1 MGSLLS
7 PFLKMGVTHALVQS
21 WGTWPESS
29 DFWKST
35 ERNRAISLLRFFKTM
50 GLMESGPDALLGF
63 RLQSSFMMPGTDIV
77 ISGIGWYLLCSE
89 GGTEWLPILSLSMP
103 FCKTWVASWFSVGG
117 GEEGGGLFSES
128 LLKLLIRNS
137 SFVLTLS
144 CQIFRIWH
152 L

>member
-1 MGSLLS
+1 MPWSNHEG
-7 PFLKMGVTHALVQS
+7 
-21 WGTWPESS
+21 PESS

-35 ERNRAISLLRFFKTM
+35 VRNRAISLLRFFKTM

-103 FCKTWVASWFSVGG
+103 FCKTWVASWFCVRGG
-117 GEEGGGLFSES
+117 F
-128 LLKLLIRNS
+128 
-137 SFVLTLS
+137 F
-144 CQIFRIWH
+144 
-152 L
+152 